1 VDRVKLGKRMED
13 PCGKLGDTF
22 YKMKDN
28 ISLQWKSPSQKW
40 KALTFILNVSSK
52 YTRNV
57 LANI

>member
-1 VDRVKLGKRMED
+1 MED